1 MSEFGVRIPQRWVD
15 LDAQGHV
22 NNATL
27 VDYLQEARIA
37 FLLNSPHGDL
47 LGHGIIVVN
56 HQVEY
61 LGAISFGRAPVGV
74 TLVVGTVSAAA
85 FAIGYEVHE
94 GDRLVARARTTLARF
109 DLEAGR
115 PTRWRPDE
123 RAWFTARST
132 DVTPLPPLGRWRV
145 GDAAHTHP
153 ISVRWSDVDAF
164 GHVNNTTFYDYVA
177 EARIALHHAL
187 GATGPRASMDSDP
200 DRTWMVARQDMTYV
214 GQMLHRLVPYAVR
227 TAVAKVGHTSVTLVA
242 EIVDPDADAVLA
254 RSTTVL
260 VHGDRSGRPVPLPV
274 QMHEAARLWP
284 AVGEPVTQEPVTKT
298 GAR

>member
-1 MSEFGVRIPQRWVD
+1 MSEFAVRIPQRWVD

-47 LGHGIIVVN
+47 LGHGIVVID

-61 LGAISFGRAPVGV
+61 LGAISFGRAPVSVSLAVGRV
-74 TLVVGTVSAAA
+74 TAAT
-85 FAIGYEVHE
+85 FGIGYSVHE
-94 GDRLVARARTTLARF
+94 GDQLVARARTTLARF
-109 DLEAGR
+109 DLEAAR

-123 RAWFTARST
+123 RAWFTARAAS
-132 DVTPLPPLGRWRV
+132 VEPLPPLGSWRV

-153 ISVRWSDVDAF
+153 ISARWSDVDAF

-200 DRTWMVARQDMTYV
+200 DRTWLVARQDMTYL
-214 GQMLHRLVPYAVR
+214 GQMLHRLAPYAVR
-227 TAVAKVGHTSVTLVA
+227 TAVARVGRTSVTLVA
-242 EIVDPDADAVLA
+242 EIVDPDAGGVLA

-260 VHGDRSGRPVPLPV
+260 VHGDRTGRPVPLPE
-274 QMHEAARLWP
+274 QMHSAAGLWP
-284 AVGEPVTQEPVTKT
+284 AVEEGT
-298 GAR
+298 R